1 MVTKMNKSEL
11 VKYEESEKI
20 SLIEALKFLTQEQ
33 VSKVQD
39 LRKKCPLD
47 AIDIVSSNID
57 RNKNISNKI
66 KTDLSLLHSK
76 FNILIN
82 EVASTLEDAS
92 YKETKN
98 IIDHM
103 NLSYKDKTKSNLLI
117 EADKKRLIS
126 IRSLNLT
133 IEIFN
138 EFNKNIEKE
147 LDNAINTKNIN
158 SEKNLLLINAII
170 FYELTDFLI
179 KYINN
184 FKINGIDELKRVYH
198 LATIEIDNLKSNIGK
213 LKNILHDQNVLQS
226 EKDKVREQINT
237 SEKAI
242 QILENE
248 WNKIFGEN
256 DKFQGEVDKIINLL
270 PTLESMK
277 IRAETQLSLLE
288 SISMLQL
295 VKNSIGSFQN
305 AFSSLSGIKLIPL
318 EPERVKRLLNIG

>member
-256 DKFQGEVDKIINLL
+256 DKF
-270 PTLESMK
+270 
-277 IRAETQLSLLE
+277 
-288 SISMLQL
+288 
-295 VKNSIGSFQN
+295 
-305 AFSSLSGIKLIPL
+305 
-318 EPERVKRLLNIG
+318 